1 MKLSNLLKI
10 RTRKDFNHEV
20 YAQILNFKNYHFLQ
34 AGISWSDD
42 AGWPFVMV
50 TAGSGRLFSVILMVG
65 KLGIDFDL
73 LSPSWYDNEDE

>member
-20 YAQILNFKNYHFLQ
+20 YAQVLNFKNYHLLQ
-34 AGISWSDD
+34 TGISWSDD

-50 TAGSGRLFSVILMVG
+50 TMGSGRLFSVIFMLG

-73 LSPSWYDNEDE
+73 ISPSWYDNENE

>member
-65 KLGIDFDL
+65 KLGIDLDL
-73 LSPSWYDNEDE
+73 LSPSWYDNEGE